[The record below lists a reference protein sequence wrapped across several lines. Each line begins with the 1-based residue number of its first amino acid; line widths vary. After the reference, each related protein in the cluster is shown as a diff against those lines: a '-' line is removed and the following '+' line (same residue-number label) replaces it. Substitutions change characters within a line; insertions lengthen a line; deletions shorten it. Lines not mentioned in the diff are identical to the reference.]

1 MDLGSVI
8 GLVLTMGLLIA
19 SMAMGVGI
27 GPYIDV
33 PSIMIVFGGT
43 IGTLL
48 IGFKLEQIKKF
59 GKIFMV
65 AIKPPQINSAEII
78 EKIVNYATKARKE
91 GILGIEGDVAN
102 EEDEFLKKGLSLAV
116 DGIEPESIKEMLE
129 VELEQISARHADN
142 ASLFDQIAGF
152 AGAMGMIG
160 TLIGLVAML
169 LNMADPAAIGPAMAV
184 ALLTTMYGA
193 ILGNVFG
200 TPIANILI
208 LRDKEEIIAKTLV
221 IEGIMSINAGDN
233 PRNIEAKLFAFLEPA
248 NRNSKFD
255 K

>member
-8 GLVLTMGLLIA
+8 GLVLTMVLLVV

-33 PSIMIVFGGT
+33 PSMVIVFGGT
-43 IGTLL
+43 IGTIL
-48 IGFKLEQIKKF
+48 IGFKPAQLKKF

-65 AIKPPQINSAEII
+65 AIKPPQNNNEEII
-78 EKIVNYATKARKE
+78 KRIVEYAKKARKE

-102 EEDEFLKKGLSLAV
+102 EENEFLKKGLSSAV
-116 DGIEPESIKEMLE
+116 DGMEPDAIREILE
-129 VELEQISARHADN
+129 AEIEQIDSRHADN
-142 ASLFDQIAGF
+142 ASIFGQIAGF

-169 LNMADPAAIGPAMAV
+169 LNMSDPSAIGPAMAV
-184 ALLTTMYGA
+184 ALLTTLYGA

-200 TPIANILI
+200 TPIENILN
-208 LRDKEEIIAKTLV
+208 LRNKEEMVEKNLI
-221 IEGIMSINAGDN
+221 IEGIMSIQAGDN
-233 PRNIEAKLFAFLEPA
+233 PRNIETKLFAFLEPSQ
-248 NRNSKFD
+248 RESQFD
-255 K
+255 

>member
-1 MDLGSVI
+1 MDLASV
-8 GLVLTMGLLIA
+8 VGLLLTIILLVV

-33 PSIMIVFGGT
+33 PSIIIVFGGT
-43 IGTLL
+43 TGTIL
-48 IGFKLEQIKKF
+48 IAFKGEQLKRF

-65 AIKPPQINSAEII
+65 AIKPPQNNNKELI
-78 EKIVNYATKARKE
+78 ERIVEYAKKARKE

-102 EEDEFLKKGLSLAV
+102 EENEFLKKGLSSAV
-116 DGIEPESIKEMLE
+116 DGMEPETIREILEAEM
-129 VELEQISARHADN
+129 EQIDARHADN
-142 ASLFDQIAGF
+142 ALIFGQIAGF

-169 LNMADPAAIGPAMAV
+169 LNMADPSAIGPAMAV

-200 TPIANILI
+200 TPIENILN
-208 LRDKEEIIAKTLV
+208 LRNKEEMLEKTIIL
-221 IEGIMSINAGDN
+221 EGIMSIQAGDN
-233 PRNIEAKLFAFLEPA
+233 PRNIETKLFSFLEPSQ
-248 NRNSKFD
+248 RESQFD

>member
-1 MDLGSVI
+1 MDLFSVI
-8 GLVLTMGLLIA
+8 GLVLTMLLLVV

-33 PSIMIVFGGT
+33 PSIVIVFGGT

-48 IGFKLEQIKKF
+48 IAYKPEQIKKIA
-59 GKIFMV
+59 KIFMV
-65 AIKPPQINSAEII
+65 AIKPPKMNPKETINTII
-78 EKIVNYATKARKE
+78 EYATKARKE
-91 GILGIEGDVAN
+91 GILGIEGDLQN

-116 DGIEPESIKEMLE
+116 DGVEPDAIREILENDIEQMS
-129 VELEQISARHADN
+129 SRHADN
-142 ASLFDQIAGF
+142 SSIFGQIAGF

-169 LNMADPAAIGPAMAV
+169 LNMADPAAIGPSMAV

-200 TPIANILI
+200 TPIENILN
-208 LRDKEEIIAKTLV
+208 LRDKEEVVLKTIIV
-221 IEGIMSINAGDN
+221 EGIMAIQAGDN
-233 PRNIEAKLFAFLEPA
+233 PRNIETKLFAFLDPA
-248 NRNSKFD
+248 DRESQFD

>member
-8 GLVLTMGLLIA
+8 GLVLTMVLLIV

-27 GPYIDV
+27 GPYIDI
-33 PSIMIVFGGT
+33 PSVVIVFGGT

-48 IGFKLEQIKKF
+48 IGFRPEQLKKF
-59 GKIFMV
+59 GKIFMS
-65 AIKPPQINSAEII
+65 AIKPPKI
-78 EKIVNYATKARKE
+78 EPKETIKSIVEYATKARKE
-91 GILGIEGDVAN
+91 GILGIEGDLQN

-116 DGIEPESIKEMLE
+116 DGMEPETIREILE
-129 VELEQISARHADN
+129 NDIDQMAERHAQN
-142 ASLFDQIAGF
+142 SSIFGQIAGF

-169 LNMADPAAIGPAMAV
+169 LNMADPAAIGPSMAV

-200 TPIANILI
+200 TPIENILNLRTKDEVNLKTII
-208 LRDKEEIIAKTLV
+208 LEGIIA
-221 IEGIMSINAGDN
+221 IQAGDN
-233 PRNIEAKLFAFLEPA
+233 PRNIEAKLFAFINPA
-248 NRNSKFD
+248 DRESQFD

>member
-8 GLVLTMGLLIA
+8 GLVLTMVLLLA

-33 PSIMIVFGGT
+33 PSIVIVFGGT

-48 IGFKLEQIKKF
+48 IGFRPDQLKKI

-65 AIKPPQINSAEII
+65 AIKPPQIDPKKTINNII
-78 EKIVNYATKARKE
+78 EYATKARKE
-91 GILGIEGDVAN
+91 GILGIEGDLQN

-116 DGIEPESIKEMLE
+116 DGVEPDAIREILE
-129 VELEQISARHADN
+129 NDIDQMSSRHADN
-142 ASLFDQIAGF
+142 ASIFGQIAGF

-200 TPIANILI
+200 TPIENILN
-208 LRDKEEIIAKTLV
+208 LRDKDEVNLRTIIV
-221 IEGIMSINAGDN
+221 EGIMSIQAGDN
-233 PRNIEAKLFAFLEPA
+233 PRNIETKLFAFLDPA
-248 NRNSKFD
+248 NRESQFD

>member
-1 MDLGSVI
+1 MDLASVI
-8 GLVLTMGLLIA
+8 GLVLTMVLLLA

-27 GPYIDV
+27 GPYIDI
-33 PSIMIVFGGT
+33 PSIVIVFGGT

-48 IGFKLEQIKKF
+48 IGFRPEQLKKI
-59 GKIFMV
+59 GKIFTV
-65 AIKPPQINSAEII
+65 AIKPPQLDPKKTIESII
-78 EKIVNYATKARKE
+78 TYATKARKE
-91 GILGIEGDVAN
+91 GILGIEGDLQN

-116 DGIEPESIKEMLE
+116 DGVEPDAIREILE
-129 VELEQISARHADN
+129 NDIDQMSSRHSDN
-142 ASLFDQIAGF
+142 ATIFGQIAGF

-200 TPIANILI
+200 TPIENILI
-208 LRDKEEIIAKTLV
+208 LRDKDEVLLKNIIL
-221 IEGIMSINAGDN
+221 EGIMSIQAGDN
-233 PRNIEAKLFAFLEPA
+233 PRNIETKLFAFLNPA
-248 NRNSKFD
+248 DRDSQFD

>member
-8 GLVLTMGLLIA
+8 GLVLTMVLLIV

-33 PSIMIVFGGT
+33 PSIVIVFGGT

-48 IGFKLEQIKKF
+48 IGFRPEQLKKF

-65 AIKPPQINSAEII
+65 AIKPPQINPKETINSII
-78 EKIVNYATKARKE
+78 EYATKARKE
-91 GILGIEGDVAN
+91 GILGIEGDLQN
-102 EEDEFLKKGLSLAV
+102 EEDDFLKKGLSLAV
-116 DGIEPESIKEMLE
+116 DGVEPDAIREILENDIEQMST
-129 VELEQISARHADN
+129 RHGDN
-142 ASLFDQIAGF
+142 SLIFGQIAGF

-200 TPIANILI
+200 TPIENILNLRNKDEVNLKTII
-208 LRDKEEIIAKTLV
+208 L
-221 IEGIMSINAGDN
+221 EGIMSIQAGDN
-233 PRNIEAKLFAFLEPA
+233 PRNIETKLFAFLNPA
-248 NRNSKFD
+248 DRESQFD